1 MKSSLRKLRGFA
13 LQRHEQ
19 RVDRHRDHSTA
30 AKAADELLAAAQVR
44 APSAAAFLGP
54 PFPFAALPRGTL
66 RASGRVGVDAAGED
80 LPRAGAAAR
89 LVLRCRAHPR
99 APEAV

>member
-44 APSAAAFLGP
+44 APSAARPLSFRFCVECACV
-54 PFPFAALPRGTL
+54 R
-66 RASGRVGVDAAGED
+66 
-80 LPRAGAAAR
+80 AAR
-89 LVLRCRAHPR
+89 GGGRCGGRSR
-99 APEAV
+99 DGRSGCAPGSALQGASAGS